1 MKLAL
6 ALLVAFVAVAS
17 ADDLKPYY
25 GKIVITKQAPPKT
38 GGELPAYLAENVSK
52 DGTYELIGGSPWDM
66 NLVAVLSKEATGTVT
81 LEFVEGGKPMHTLE
95 VTAKGRL
102 VVAHAQATI
111 AAGFAAHKTYTLRIK
126 LGETVLAKA
135 ELFLRE

>member
-1 MKLAL
+1 VKLAI
-6 ALLVAFVAVAS
+6 ALLFAFVAVAS

-25 GKIVITKQAPPKT
+25 GKIVITKLAPPKT
-38 GGELPAYLAENVSK
+38 SGEIPAHLAANVSK

-66 NLVAVLSKEATGTVT
+66 NLVAVLSKETTGTVT
-81 LEFVEGGKPMHTLE
+81 LEFVEGGKPMQTLE

-102 VVAHAQATI
+102 VMAHAQATV

-126 LGETVLAKA
+126 LGENVLAKA